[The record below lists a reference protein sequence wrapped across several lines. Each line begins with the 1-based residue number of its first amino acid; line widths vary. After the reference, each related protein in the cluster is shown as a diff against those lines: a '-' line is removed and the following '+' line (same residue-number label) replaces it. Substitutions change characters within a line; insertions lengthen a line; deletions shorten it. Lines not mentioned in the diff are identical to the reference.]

1 MEASASW
8 LAWVV
13 LVGCL
18 IATIT
23 DLVARKIPN
32 LLTIAILIVALA
44 FHGLHGFVPFVQSF
58 GAMAFV
64 LILGTLA
71 HARGWLGGGDVKLAA
86 AVAAAFSLPDAVAFV
101 LYTMVAGG
109 LLAIVWIAMG
119 RHRHFLS
126 ECTSYLLTLRAGVM
140 PHVETA
146 GTRKLPY
153 ALAIASGALIV
164 YGSHSVM
171 PYLHLRLFS

>member
-1 MEASASW
+1 MEASGSW

-32 LLTIAILIVALA
+32 PIAIAVLITALV
-44 FHGLHGFVPFVQSF
+44 FHGSHGFVPFSQSF
-58 GAMAFV
+58 GAMALV
-64 LILGTLA
+64 LVLGTLA

-86 AVAAAFSLPDAVAFV
+86 AVAAAFSFPDAIAFV
-101 LYTMVAGG
+101 LYTMIAGG
-109 LLAIVWIAMG
+109 LLAIVWIAVG

-153 ALAIASGALIV
+153 ALAIAGGALIV

-171 PYLHLRLFS
+171 PFLSLRLFS